1 MSDEHK
7 AGLFANSSILVSHA
21 GKQYVHRFVQ
31 GLLANGWGILF
42 CTPIWFQRLPSWL
55 NLVPPSIRRKL
66 TSELKKRLFT
76 FHGNIRLTTSPF
88 IALRKELAERI
99 PGGTG
104 VNGAQ
109 LELEKRQDK
118 FAARLMVKHKPK
130 IVVGYEIASKRT
142 FAEAQSGRITTV
154 LDLAQIHYLDIIEI
168 AKRYPPMDYILKNP
182 HLEEIN
188 ARKQS
193 EYESADFIITLSSY
207 ARQSLLRRGF
217 QADKVYEVNLGFDV
231 NLFTPKQQYENREE
245 LRLLICGTD
254 MIRKGLGLLIQVL
267 RSLEQQGLKLKLT
280 VVGPPGEINK
290 VIKQYGQ
297 PASVSILGFLTHED
311 LVKQYQDA
319 DLFVFP
325 SYLDSWAMTVLEA
338 MACGTP
344 VIVTENTGSK
354 DAVQKGGGI
363 VIPAGN
369 ALALEDA
376 IKRLYNNRGTLETLG
391 KKAREV
397 AVGYSWENYYR
408 KLGEV
413 MQNISRKSGIPA

>member
-1 MSDEHK
+1 MSDKHK
-7 AGLFANSSILVSHA
+7 SDLSDNASILVSHA

-42 CTPIWFQRLPSWL
+42 CTPIWFQRLPSWFR
-55 NLVPPSIRRKL
+55 LVPPSIRRKL

-76 FHGNIRLTTSPF
+76 FHGNIELITSP
-88 IALRKELAERI
+88 IMALQKEVAERI
-99 PGGTG
+99 PRGRG

-109 LELEKRQDK
+109 LKLEKQQDR
-118 FAARLMVKHKPK
+118 FAARLVAKHKPK

-142 FAEAQSGRITTV
+142 FAEARSRRIITV
-154 LDLAQIHYLDIIEI
+154 LDLAQIHYQDIIEI
-168 AKRYPPMDYILKNP
+168 AGRYPPMDYILKNP
-182 HLEEIN
+182 YLEEIN
-188 ARKQS
+188 TRKQS

-207 ARQSLLRRGF
+207 ARQSLLKRGF
-217 QADKVYEVNLGFDV
+217 PADKVYEVNLGFDV
-231 NLFTPKQQYENREE
+231 NLFTPKRQYENREE

-267 RSLEQQGLKLKLT
+267 KTLEHQGLKLKLT

-297 PASVSILGFLTHED
+297 PASVSILGFLTHEN

-354 DAVQKGGGI
+354 EAVQKGGGI

-369 ALALEDA
+369 ALALEDT
-376 IKRLYNNRGTLETLG
+376 IKSLYNNRSTLETLG

-397 AVGYSWENYYR
+397 AVEYT
-408 KLGEV
+408 
-413 MQNISRKSGIPA
+413 